1 MSIHMEFRHGFG
13 IDFEFNENICFR
25 TIGIDEDGNEVE
37 GEGILCYI
45 GHIIRLPLLLIYIGE
60 FAPIEEMNN
69 FTGFRAI
76 KKKEQQNDQ

>member
-1 MSIHMEFRHGFG
+1 MSIHIEFRHGFG

-25 TIGIDEDGNEVE
+25 AASIDEDGNEVA
-37 GEGILCYI
+37 GETILCYI

-60 FAPIEEMNN
+60 FAPIEEMKN

-76 KKKEQQNDQ
+76 NKKEQESDQ